1 MNTTISGFTIAFT
14 IAALSMGLQA
24 SAMAASTGVGPSD
37 TEGQPMASTGG
48 EASPRAKLV
57 VNPASHVSGDRI
69 LLGDIA
75 KLSGADADLIDKV
88 RSVYIAKTPRPGK
101 EVRLTRSFLKS
112 RISAHRIDLD
122 AVDISAPEQIVV
134 SRNSVEIP
142 GEDLVGLARRY
153 VLEHLP
159 YDPKKAGIF
168 TRYAPESVFVHEGK
182 VTFAISPRPRED
194 YLGLVPIQVVI
205 KVDGHEEKRV
215 WVRLDVEMPVPVVMA
230 RRRIEPDTVIR
241 SGDLYVA
248 EKDLARLAGGAVTDP
263 AQVIGMRARRPIA
276 PNAVLRA
283 DMVEAALILKR
294 GDIVILVAGSG
305 NLIATARGEAQEKGR
320 TGDWI
325 KVRNIA
331 SHRII
336 YGRVVDSSTV
346 RVDF

>member
-1 MNTTISGFTIAFT
+1 MKNTISGFTIALI
-14 IAALSMGLQA
+14 IAVFSMGLQIP
-24 SAMAASTGVGPSD
+24 AMAASPGVGPSD
-37 TEGQPMASTGG
+37 TEVQTMASTGN
-48 EASPRAKLV
+48 EVSARAKLV
-57 VNPASHVSGDRI
+57 VNPASHVSGDKI

-75 KLSGADADLIDKV
+75 KLSGDDADLIEKV
-88 RSVYIAKTPRPGK
+88 RDVYIAKTPRPGK
-101 EVRLTRSFLKS
+101 EVRLTKSFLTS

-122 AVDISAPEQIVV
+122 AVDISAPEQILV
-134 SRNSVEIP
+134 SRNSIEIP

-168 TRYAPESVFVHEGK
+168 TRYAPESVFVQEGK
-182 VTFAISPRPRED
+182 VTFAVSPRPKED

-215 WVRLDVEMPVPVVMA
+215 WVRLDVEMPVPVVLA

-241 SGDLYVA
+241 AGDLYVT

-263 AQVIGMRARRPIA
+263 AQVVGMRARRPIA

-294 GDIVILVAGSG
+294 GDIITLVAGSG

-325 KVRNIA
+325 KVRNIS

-336 YGRVVDSSTV
+336 YGRVVDSNTV
-346 RVDF
+346 RVEF